1 MSTVK
6 KYLDAEGVGTLWNK
20 IKQNFSKTDSDT
32 YCDSDSA
39 ATAKVATHSGYV
51 LRTGNCSMI
60 TFTKNNTAT
69 GSLTLNVNNTG
80 AKPLTVPTNG
90 NKVVNP
96 GAFNAGTYYLY
107 YNGTSYVLMRTFDD
121 VRLVLFPNQV
131 GTAGAPIYIN
141 SDGNPTVA
149 SVFTSGSED
158 QLMASTGSGGVK
170 WINSAPKATVAAK
183 VNHALSLQ
191 LNGGSATTF
200 DGSTAETVDITASA
214 IGAAVDSAVVK
225 LTGAQT
231 IAGAKT
237 FTGAINNNGNK
248 ITSKSSSG
256 RTQFIQCLTDIT
268 TTAATSWVAIA
279 SINIAD
285 ASCRGLYSIEFA
297 GSGNNS
303 GTYNY
308 DRGHI
313 IVKLRDQA
321 VYTSVTA
328 AAKDS
333 TAVFDEYSGALS
345 FGIKMSGTTATLYAK
360 INSNNYCFSIFSITV
375 NAGTPQN
382 ITVPR
387 LVILTSDPSMT
398 ALSNRMTTTSDSNL
412 VLKTSST
419 APASGTA
426 DNVITFVKN

>member
-32 YCDSDSA
+32 YCDTDGDIA
-39 ATAKVATHSGYV
+39 AKIATHSGYI

-60 TFTKNNTAT
+60 TFTKNNTVT

-80 AKPLTVPTNG
+80 AKPLLVPASG

-107 YNGTSYVLMRTFDD
+107 YNGSSYVLMRTFDD

-131 GTAGAPIYIN
+131 GTTGTPIYIDN
-141 SDGNPTVA
+141 NGKPAVA
-149 SVFTSGSED
+149 SVFTSGTED
-158 QLMASTGSGGVK
+158 QLLASTGEGGVK

-191 LNGGSATTF
+191 LNGGTATTF
-200 DGSTAETVDITASA
+200 DGSADKSVNITASA
-214 IGAAVDSAVVK
+214 IGAAVDDAVVT

-237 FTGAINNNGNK
+237 FRGAINNNGNK

-256 RTQFIQCLTDIT
+256 STQVIQCLTDIT
-268 TTAATSWVAIA
+268 TTAATSWVAVA
-279 SINIAD
+279 SINIAS

-308 DRGHI
+308 DKGHL
-313 IVKLRDQA
+313 IVKLRDQSA
-321 VYTSVTA
+321 YTSVTA
-328 AAKDS
+328 AAQDS

-345 FGIKMSGTTATLYAK
+345 FGIRLSGTTATLYAK
-360 INSNNYCFSIFSITV
+360 ITSNNYCFSIFTV
-375 NAGTPQN
+375 TINANTPQT
-382 ITVPR
+382 ITIPR
-387 LVILTSDPSMT
+387 LVLLTSDPSMT
-398 ALSNRMTTTSDSNL
+398 ALSNRMITTSDSNFS
-412 VLKTSST
+412 LKSSST